1 VIFLDSLSDLRRNI
15 DRLDEQIIILLRE
28 RVALAKR
35 ISKLKLQKGLPI
47 RDNGREREVLD
58 RVAANA
64 ERGGIN
70 PELAKKIFKEIIE
83 LCVEVQKES

>member
-47 RDNGREREVLD
+47 RDSGREREVLD

>member
-15 DRLDEQIIILLRE
+15 DRLDGQIIILLRE

>member
-1 VIFLDSLSDLRRNI
+1 MDSLSDLRRNI

>member
-1 VIFLDSLSDLRRNI
+1 MDSLSDLRRNI
-15 DRLDEQIIILLRE
+15 DRLDGQIIILLRE

>member
-1 VIFLDSLSDLRRNI
+1 LDSLSDLRRNI

-28 RVALAKR
+28 RAALAKR
-35 ISKLKLQKGLPI
+35 IAKLKLQKGLPI
-47 RDNGREREVLD
+47 RDNDREREVLD

-64 ERGGIN
+64 EREGIN

>member
-1 VIFLDSLSDLRRNI
+1 LDSLSDLRRNI
-15 DRLDEQIIILLRE
+15 DRLDGQIIILLRE